1 MPRKKFTARSIAAIK
16 APDQGQNDWWDSS
29 FPGFGMRVS
38 FGGRKAWQVM
48 YRHGNRKRRMKLG
61 PYPALSLA
69 DARELAIAAL
79 RDAALGKDP
88 AAVKKAERM
97 AGTFKE
103 LASEYIE
110 KYAKEKKRSWRK
122 DQSMLDQSILPAIGA
137 FKAKDV
143 SRLDIIRMLD
153 AITSRG
159 TPIQANRTHEI
170 VRRVYSWGMARDD
183 SLLVNPAVGIERHKE
198 HARETVLKDDEIKRL
213 WVTLDSE
220 AAIVEAPF
228 KLQLLTAQRGGEI
241 KHMRRSDIGAEQ
253 DGLWWTIPG
262 EFSKNG
268 HAHRVPLPDQ
278 ATAVLLKLAGVET
291 VDEFLSPD
299 TAPDWVFASQRTDGP
314 LANLWKTVA
323 GLRQNTGIEF
333 TPHDLRR
340 TAASKMT
347 GMGISRLT
355 VGKILNHA
363 DPSVTSIYDRHSY
376 DVEKRQAL
384 AAWGQRL
391 LEIVTEQPA
400 AHKVVAL
407 RPA

>member
-16 APDQGQNDWWDSS
+16 APEQGQIDWWDSS

-38 FGGRKAWQVM
+38 FGGRKVWQVM

-88 AAVKKAERM
+88 AAAKKAERM

-103 LASEYIE
+103 LASEYME
-110 KYAKEKKRSWRK
+110 QYAKKEKRSWKK
-122 DQSMLDQSILPAIGA
+122 DQSMLDHDILPAIGTL
-137 FKAKDV
+137 KAKDV
-143 SRLDIIRMLD
+143 TRLDIIRLLD
-153 AITSRG
+153 STKNRG
-159 TPIQANRTHEI
+159 APVMANRVHEV

-183 SLLVNPAVGIERHKE
+183 NMLVNPAVGIERHKE
-198 HARETVLKDDEIKRL
+198 QAREVVLKDDEIKNL
-213 WVTLDSE
+213 WETLDNE
-220 AAIVEAPF
+220 AAIVEVPF

-241 KHMRRSDIGAEQ
+241 KHMRRSDIGVEQ

-268 HAHRVPLPDQ
+268 KTHRVPLPDQ
-278 ATAVLLKLAGVET
+278 AAAVLLKLAGVET
-291 VDEFLSPD
+291 VDEFLSSEM
-299 TAPDWVFASQRTDGP
+299 APDWVFASQLTYGP
-314 LANLWKTVA
+314 LANIWKPVT
-323 GLRQNTGIEF
+323 GLRKNTGIEF

-355 VGKILNHA
+355 VGKILNHS

-376 DVEKRQAL
+376 DAEKRQAL

-391 LEIVTEQPA
+391 TEIVTGEMA
-400 AHKVVAL
+400 AKVVPL